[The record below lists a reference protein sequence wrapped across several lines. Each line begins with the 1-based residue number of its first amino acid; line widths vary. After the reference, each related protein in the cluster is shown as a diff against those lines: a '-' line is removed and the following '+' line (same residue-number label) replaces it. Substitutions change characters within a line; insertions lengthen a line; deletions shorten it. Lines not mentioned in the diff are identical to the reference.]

1 MENIAAFLV
10 GGFFVL
16 FIWVNTW
23 IYEQW
28 KNKLK

>member
-1 MENIAAFLV
+1 MENIAA
-10 GGFFVL
+10 GFIGFCLCL
-16 FIWVNTW
+16 FIWVNAW